1 MNRGAGRDNDGV
13 KTSTVICGDKGGG
26 VRWSVWYGLLLF
38 MAVVWAGVASLTWWR
53 VPTLALWKT
62 SVITG
67 EFGHFLVVVPL
78 LTGAAAWWDG
88 GPLSTGIQV
97 LSMVGVLALLRPVAQ
112 AAWISRAL
120 PAKLTA
126 AFGRVEMDHEPFSL
140 SGLIAPS
147 YQPVL
152 VETYTIAGGLA
163 LDFYRAEGRVG
174 PAPCVVMIHGGCW
187 EAGDRHQLPDLN
199 HHLAHRGYA
208 VAAVS
213 YRLAPG
219 TVWPG
224 QADDIAA
231 AITHLR
237 AHASALAI
245 DPGRLVL
252 MGRSAGGQLA
262 TALAYGRISLGVR
275 GAVSFYGPN
284 DQVFEWGISRDDD
297 WLNAIQILRQ
307 FLGGP
312 PESAPEAYRTS
323 SAYLIVTAENA
334 VPTLLVHGNQDSL
347 VWYQLSV
354 RLHTKLDTLGVP
366 NALVS
371 LPWAT
376 HACDFN
382 PRGPSGQLS
391 WYALEWFLAAVTK

>member
-1 MNRGAGRDNDGV
+1 
-13 KTSTVICGDKGGG
+13 
-26 VRWSVWYGLLLF
+26 
-38 MAVVWAGVASLTWWR
+38 MAMIWAGMASLTWWR

-62 SVITG
+62 AVITG
-67 EFGHFLVVVPL
+67 EFGHFLAVAPL
-78 LTGAAAWWDG
+78 LTGAVARWDG
-88 GPLSTGIQV
+88 GPWSSSIQILS
-97 LSMVGVLALLRPVAQ
+97 LVGVLALLRPVLQ
-112 AAWISRAL
+112 AAWISRGL

-126 AFGRVEMDHEPFSL
+126 AFGWVKMDHPPFSL
-140 SGLIAPS
+140 SHLIAPR
-147 YQPVL
+147 YLPVL

-163 LDFYRAEGRVG
+163 LDFYRAERRLGL
-174 PAPCVVMIHGGCW
+174 APCVVMIHGGSW

-199 HHLAHRGYA
+199 HHLAHCGYA

-231 AITHLR
+231 AISYLR
-237 AHASALAI
+237 SHASSLAI
-245 DPGRLVL
+245 DPTRLVL

-262 TALAYGRISLGVR
+262 TAMAYGRKDLPVR

-284 DQVFEWGISRDDD
+284 DQVFAWGISREDN
-297 WLNAIQILRQ
+297 WLNAIKILRQ

-323 SAYLIVTAENA
+323 SAYLIVNRENA
-334 VPTLLVHGNQDSL
+334 VPTLLVHGHQDSL
-347 VWYQLSV
+347 VWYQLSA
-354 RLHTKLDTLGVP
+354 RLHTKLDGLGVP